1 VEGPCSHTRLIPPL
15 KYQIICMLSEPCI
28 EFVSLSISKLKH
40 DWRFERGGCCKKI
53 RAVCEAKN
61 APKPER
67 TIKAIKNQINVRISV
82 E

>member
-1 VEGPCSHTRLIPPL
+1 
-15 KYQIICMLSEPCI
+15 MLSEPCI

-40 DWRFERGGCCKKI
+40 DWRFERGGYCKKI

-67 TIKAIKNQINVRISV
+67 TIKAIKTR
-82 E
+82 